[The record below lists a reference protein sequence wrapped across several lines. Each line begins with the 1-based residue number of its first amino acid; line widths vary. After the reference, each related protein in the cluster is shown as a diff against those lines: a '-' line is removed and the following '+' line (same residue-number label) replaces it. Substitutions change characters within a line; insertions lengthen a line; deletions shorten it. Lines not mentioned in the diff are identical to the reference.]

1 MAIIP
6 RSFLPAGFPP
16 IANFAVAPRG
26 VSLHSPQF
34 ADYTKSKDAD
44 KAVLDGAK
52 IMAMTV
58 IDLWA
63 NAELQRSVKD
73 AFGDGTVPEGV
84 L

>member
-1 MAIIP
+1 
-6 RSFLPAGFPP
+6 
-16 IANFAVAPRG
+16 

-34 ADYTKSKDAD
+34 AEYTASKEAD

-58 IDLWA
+58 IDLWTKPD
-63 NAELQRSVKD
+63 LQGEVRT
-73 AFGDGTVPEGV
+73 AFGDGVVPAGV

>member
-1 MAIIP
+1 MLQV
-6 RSFLPAGFPP
+6 S
-16 IANFAVAPRG
+16 PRG

-34 ADYTKSKDAD
+34 AEYTTSKDAD

-58 IDLWA
+58 IDLWTRP
-63 NAELQRSVKD
+63 ELQQNVKN
-73 AFGDGTVPEGV
+73 AFGEGAVPAGV

>member
-1 MAIIP
+1 MGNVSYLAPSIHP
-6 RSFLPAGFPP
+6 ML
-16 IANFAVAPRG
+16 AVAPRG

-34 ADYTKSKDAD
+34 ADYTKSKEAD

-58 IDLWA
+58 IDMWA
-63 NAELQRSVKD
+63 NAELQHNVKK
-73 AFGDGTVPEGV
+73 AFGDGSVPAGV

>member
-1 MAIIP
+1 LTPSIHPM
-6 RSFLPAGFPP
+6 L
-16 IANFAVAPRG
+16 AVAPRG

-34 ADYTKSKDAD
+34 ADYTKSKEAD

-58 IDLWA
+58 IDLWTR
-63 NAELQRSVKD
+63 AELQHAVRES
-73 AFGDGTVPEGV
+73 FGNGEVPAGV